1 MHNNIT
7 TFISYKV
14 DWRYI
19 KQVFRRKG
27 VREGVID
34 HVKSLL
40 AADRR
45 RSSLSFTITEPT
57 LSAEMSSD

>member
-1 MHNNIT
+1 MT

-27 VREGVID
+27 VREGVRKVI
-34 HVKSLL
+34 
-40 AADRR
+40 
-45 RSSLSFTITEPT
+45 
-57 LSAEMSSD
+57 